1 MAVGFPVK
9 ANYATGDVL
18 SAANMNDLSGT
29 VNTLQSG
36 STAAGKN
43 AIINGAFDI
52 WQRGT
57 ANVTTLL
64 VYTADRWQKGLATHF
79 GISRTT
85 VSDTTNLPT
94 IQYAARMQR
103 TNGSATTS
111 VMDLGYSMESA
122 DSTKF
127 IGQTVTLS
135 FYARKGANYSG
146 AAGASFN
153 FALYTGTGT
162 DQSIMTSYTGGVAQI
177 NSSATLTT
185 SMARYTA
192 SVTIPTTATEVGL
205 YFNYTPTGTA
215 GANDYVDIT
224 GVQLELGSS
233 ASTFNRNAGTIQG
246 ELAACQR
253 YYYRSSSA
261 AGNPYSL
268 FTQSFGANSTTQ
280 VYCSTRLPV
289 TMRVAPTA
297 VEYANLQVADGTN
310 LTAVTT
316 VAIDNNT
323 TTQDIAASAFN
334 VASGLTQYRPYA
346 ARGNNSSSAYL
357 AYTAEL

>member
-1 MAVGFPVK
+1 MAIGFPVK
-9 ANYATGDVL
+9 ANYVTGEVLTAT
-18 SAANMNDLSGT
+18 NMNDLSGT
-29 VNTLQSG
+29 VNTLQSTG
-36 STAAGKN
+36 NAAGKN

-64 VYTADRWQKGLATHF
+64 VYTADRWQKGLNTHF

-185 SMARYTA
+185 SMARYSA
-192 SVTIPTTATEVGL
+192 SVTIPTTATEIGL

-253 YYYRSSSA
+253 YYYRQTGPNASSVFSNMGWGSNNA
-261 AGNPYSL
+261 QYVYSIL
-268 FTQSFGANSTTQ
+268 NM
-280 VYCSTRLPV
+280 PV
-289 TMRVAPTA
+289 TMRTA
-297 VEYANLQVADGTN
+297 ATSLDYSAVRFGDGTN
-310 LTAVTT
+310 FFAPTTLTILTT
-316 VAIDNNT
+316 NASNNIT
-323 TTQDIAASAFN
+323 VIEIYYSTG
-334 VASGLTQYRPYA
+334 GLVQYRPYYLLANSNA
-346 ARGNNSSSAYL
+346 AAYL
-357 AYTAEL
+357 GVSAEL